1 MAKVSKASVGYHENA
16 HADRCGVCKYFQA
29 PNGCAIVSG
38 VVAADGWCERFKRM
52 ASKWISG
59 ATENAHGQFRKK
71 AEKAGMTTAAY
82 AKKEEHAPGKL
93 GSEARLAENLMGL
106 HNGGAKPRNKRETL
120 FNRSK

>member
-1 MAKVSKASVGYHENA
+1 
-16 HADRCGVCKYFQA
+16 
-29 PNGCAIVSG
+29 
-38 VVAADGWCERFKRM
+38 M

-93 GSEARLAENLMGL
+93 GEEARLAETLMGIS
-106 HNGGAKPRNKRETL
+106 GAAKRNKREPL

>member
-1 MAKVSKASVGYHENA
+1 
-16 HADRCGVCKYFQA
+16 
-29 PNGCAIVSG
+29 
-38 VVAADGWCERFKRM
+38 M

-93 GSEARLAENLMGL
+93 GAQAAPRRELDGTPPRWREEAQLA
-106 HNGGAKPRNKRETL
+106 
-120 FNRSK
+120 